1 MGEGRMATASVS
13 TIDPFSR
20 EFLANPYPFHEEL
33 REAGPAVWLD
43 RYGIW
48 AMARHEEVRACL
60 MDWETFCSSAGV
72 GLSDFRKETPWRP
85 PSIILGG
92 FCSGR

>member
-1 MGEGRMATASVS
+1 MATTAVS
-13 TIDPFSR
+13 TIDPFSH

-60 MDWETFCSSAGV
+60 MDWETTSRAARRGISPSAWGSTV
-72 GLSDFRKETPWRP
+72 A
-85 PSIILGG
+85 
-92 FCSGR
+92 